1 MKSFIQPSLRPSC
14 KDTIK
19 YKKKKLQIKTF
30 TENEKE
36 KKKRKSMKRNM

>member
-1 MKSFIQPSLRPSC
+1 MKSFIQPLRPSC